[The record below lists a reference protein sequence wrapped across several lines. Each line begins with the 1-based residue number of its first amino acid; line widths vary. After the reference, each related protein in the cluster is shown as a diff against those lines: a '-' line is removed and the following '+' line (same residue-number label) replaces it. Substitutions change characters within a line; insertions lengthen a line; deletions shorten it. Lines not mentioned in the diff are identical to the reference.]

1 MIGGFARRL
10 YEMTPDED
18 TKKDYL
24 RIMMKEVLVL
34 ENRVSEI
41 IKIEDDKSESVV
53 MNNGQPS
60 K

>member
-1 MIGGFARRL
+1 
-10 YEMTPDED
+10 MTPDED